1 MKKRIQLFLV
11 LLNIIFLIIFCVK
24 NIQKIDNIS
33 HWGGGGNSHVL
44 RNFLLYVFRKLPNND
59 SQQISVN
66 FAKKWP
72 RKWYRNNTFI

>member
-33 HWGGGGNSHVL
+33 DLGGGGG
-44 RNFLLYVFRKLPNND
+44 
-59 SQQISVN
+59 
-66 FAKKWP
+66 
-72 RKWYRNNTFI
+72 